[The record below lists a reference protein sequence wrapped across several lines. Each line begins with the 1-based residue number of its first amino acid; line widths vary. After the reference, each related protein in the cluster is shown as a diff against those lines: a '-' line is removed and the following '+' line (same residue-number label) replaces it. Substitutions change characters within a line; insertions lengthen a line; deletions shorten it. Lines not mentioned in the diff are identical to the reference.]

1 MYHMKQLAKITSLAT
16 SIILGGCYTSDSTI
30 DSMSKVTDSQHNCNV
45 EWDARDPKSFNIE
58 VRDINGNTKKSS
70 VHLNGISSKRAQEL
84 TYENKC
90 SAIGD
95 IANPKNTALW
105 NEKS

>member
-1 MYHMKQLAKITSLAT
+1 MYHMKSLTKITILAIL
-16 SIILGGCYTSDSTI
+16 IILGGCYASESTI
-30 DSMSKVTDSQHNCNV
+30 DSMSKVTDSQHKCNV
-45 EWDARDPKSFNIE
+45 EWDARDPSSFNIE

-95 IANPKNTALW
+95 IANPNSAALL
-105 NEKS
+105 NEKY